1 MALTNWFANWQS
13 DNPKKRLRA
22 LGSLSEDKLL
32 QLALHDNDDKVK
44 LKAMSKLNKPQSLLT
59 LVNQPL
65 PPQAQKHIYPR
76 FARLLIYS
84 DCISDFQREQLLL
97 DCKNQQALFT
107 LLQQDDC
114 PASLSGLALYGIQDQ
129 QLLLQLLRHQSAK
142 MLTLS
147 IIEKIDQPELLLK
160 ALPLCKHNGQYYRA
174 VKAKLDQHKNAT
186 EKQ

>member
-22 LGSLSEDKLL
+22 LSSLSEDKLL
-32 QLALHDNDDKVK
+32 QLALHDSDQKVR
-44 LKAMSKLNKPQSLLT
+44 LKAISKLTKPQSLLT
-59 LVNQPL
+59 LVNQSL
-65 PPQAQKHIYPR
+65 NQQEQKQALPR

-84 DCISDFQREQLLL
+84 DQISDFQREQLLL
-97 DCKNQQALFT
+97 DCKNEQALFT

-129 QLLLQLLRHQSAK
+129 QLLLNLLKNRNAK

-147 IIEKIDQPELLLK
+147 IIEKIDQPDLLLK
-160 ALPLCKHNGQYYRA
+160 ALTLCKHNGQYFNA
-174 VKAKLDQHKNAT
+174 VKAKLDQQKNANA
-186 EKQ
+186 KQ